1 MYVPRG
7 LEKGVFARFPGEAFS
22 VPWVVL
28 VVSVFGS
35 AVSLLIHGPVV
46 LP

>member
-1 MYVPRG
+1 MYVPWG
-7 LEKGVFARFPGEAFS
+7 LENGALARFPGEAFS
-22 VPWVVL
+22 VPWVAL

-35 AVSLLIHGPVV
+35 AISLLIRGPVV